1 MDETSAL
8 EPQATTY
15 RETHTMGP
23 VFGLLMLALL
33 ALYVVVTVGAIS
45 KHKGSIA
52 IWIGI
57 IAFVILVVM
66 VNFWRLVFAIT
77 PTEVVFGFGLVK
89 KRFPRQ
95 SVKSC
100 EAYEIKFS
108 NYYGYGIRIGMD
120 KTVAYNT
127 RGGSGVK
134 LAFVGVQRAY
144 VISVDEPAYVC
155 KVLGLEE

>member
-1 MDETSAL
+1 MDDKKGG

-15 RETHTMGP
+15 RETHSMGP
-23 VFGLLMLALL
+23 IYGILMLALL
-33 ALYVVVTVGAIS
+33 VLYVVVTIGAIA
-45 KHKGSIA
+45 KHKGSTA

-57 IAFVILVVM
+57 IAFVILVIM
-66 VNFWRLVFAIT
+66 VNFWRLVFEIT

-95 SVKSC
+95 SVIYC
-100 EAYEIKFS
+100 EPHELKFS
-108 NYYGYGIRIGMD
+108 NYLGYGIRMGTD

-127 RGGSGVK
+127 RSGPGVK
-134 LAFVGVQRAY
+134 LAFDGVEKAY

-155 KVLGLEE
+155 KVLGIES